1 MNRKLPTPRDY
12 LIGSALLLMLGIPL
26 LIAIV
31 AIGVVYWT
39 CRGIRV
45 FATPISEQEQIS

>member
-12 LIGSALLLMLGIPL
+12 IIGTALLLMLGIPL

-45 FATPISEQEQIS
+45 FAEPIGTEQQT